1 MEGSTDHAAAGVDM
15 AKLRQATPV
24 KSKCKPTI
32 LGGLNINAALW
43 VPYSWG
49 APWGLIDVIKSL
61 GN

>member
-32 LGGLNINAALW
+32 LGGSILMQYFGFHIH
-43 VPYSWG
+43 G
-49 APWGLIDVIKSL
+49 AHLGGSL
-61 GN
+61 MS